1 MQFDAK
7 NKRDNA
13 PLEKVTLSHFNKICS
28 GKTIIIQ
35 EIWISEPFLT
45 GILLQYHPLVLD
57 TVRLALPFILL
68 TETRIQN
75 IIGFAVCLFHH
86 LLLSVTAN
94 QYGSTQTY
102 RIRARKSIP
111 KGNFVF
117 LLLNFDIFQ

>member
-1 MQFDAK
+1 M
-7 NKRDNA
+7 
-13 PLEKVTLSHFNKICS
+13 
-28 GKTIIIQ
+28 
-35 EIWISEPFLT
+35 
-45 GILLQYHPLVLD
+45 VLD

-86 LLLSVTAN
+86 ILLSVTAN

-111 KGNFVF
+111 KGDFVF
-117 LLLNFDIFQ
+117 LFLNFDIFQ